1 LDTNRKF
8 RVGLTDKMVLIG
20 IGLAAVYWIL
30 DILLSIFLSV
40 DLNMSSRL
48 FGPGAA
54 EIWPRVIVICLFVIF
69 GSHSQ
74 FTINERKKAE
84 EKSRQET
91 ATRERFQRLL
101 SPDLAEM
108 VVSGALNVEKGGTNR
123 VATVMFVDI
132 RGFTSMSENVHAA
145 DVLQMLNE
153 YYEKI
158 VDIVFAHEGTVD
170 KYIGD
175 AIMVIWGAPVSHD
188 DDPARSIRA
197 AVDIRRELVAFNR
210 QRVDQRKKEIKI
222 GIGIN
227 TGNVVAGY
235 IGSSQTMSYSVVG
248 DTVNTASR
256 LCAAAQADQIIIS
269 EETYKKTKG
278 LFPTEELEPL
288 RAKGKHRPL
297 NVYNVRV

>member
-1 LDTNRKF
+1 MGTNRRF

-30 DILLSIFLSV
+30 DTLLSIFMSV

-48 FGPGAA
+48 FGPGPA
-54 EIWPRVIVICLFVIF
+54 EIWPRLIVICLFVIF

-108 VVSGALNVEKGGTNR
+108 VVSGALNVEKGGINR

-132 RGFTSMSENVHAA
+132 REFTSMSENIQAA
-145 DVLQMLNE
+145 EVLQMLNE

-170 KYIGD
+170 KFIGD

-188 DDPARSIRA
+188 DDPARAVRA
-197 AVDIRRELVAFNR
+197 AVDIRCELISINQ
-210 QRVDQRKKEIKI
+210 QRVAEGKREIKI

-227 TGNVVAGY
+227 TGKVVAGY

-256 LCAAAQADQIIIS
+256 LCSAARADQIIIS
-269 EETYKKTKG
+269 EVTYEKTKG
-278 LFPTEELEPL
+278 LFPTEVLDPL
-288 RAKGKHRPL
+288 KAKGKFNPL
-297 NVYNVRV
+297 KVYNVQA